1 MINAV
6 ILLND
11 DLDSVSECATYTSCK
26 SAHANRSGGAS
37 NLFFLLSV
45 SIPRPL
51 FPSKFD
57 CPHCRPLVAGYP
69 IIYHHMRSL
78 SEVEQVQHVFLV
90 GRHDPKKFAHFI
102 DDLLTEFSFKTI

>member
-11 DLDSVSECATYTSCK
+11 DLDHLSDCATYTSCK
-26 SAHANRSGGAS
+26 SAHAHRSGGAS

-51 FPSKFD
+51 FPSN
-57 CPHCRPLVAGYP
+57 
-69 IIYHHMRSL
+69 IYHSINAHYSRWVPYHLSSHEESL
-78 SEVEQVQHVFLV
+78 
-90 GRHDPKKFAHFI
+90 
-102 DDLLTEFSFKTI
+102 

>member
-11 DLDSVSECATYTSCK
+11 DLDTVSAS
-26 SAHANRSGGAS
+26 HAGGGS

-51 FPSKFD
+51 FPSKI
-57 CPHCRPLVAGYP
+57 HYNNQAQSRGT
-69 IIYHHMRSL
+69 R
-78 SEVEQVQHVFLV
+78 
-90 GRHDPKKFAHFI
+90 
-102 DDLLTEFSFKTI
+102 